1 VEVSVLTLNV
11 QNAAADRNRSAAI
24 AEVISS
30 VKPDLVSLQEVANT
44 SGGHRPLDDLLVG
57 TSLTGT
63 HQSDVMAYTPPFAD
77 RYGGT
82 ALASRWPHEVVE
94 VMDLRL
100 LDAPDVPWCT
110 LAAIVE
116 LPVGTLLFIATTTS
130 WRLDAEASRE
140 RQALAIAD
148 LDARHR
154 TALPTM
160 IAGDL
165 NAAPD
170 ASSVRFLTGKQSLA
184 GRSVLYHDAWDIAG
198 DGPGYTWDAAN
209 PFAAAEIDQIVRQPG
224 HRRRIDYILLGSWH
238 AHPDASAR
246 VRAAEMV
253 FDESPVSDH
262 FGVYAV
268 IDIDT

>member
-1 VEVSVLTLNV
+1 VSVLTLNV

-209 PFAAAEIDQIVRQPG
+209 PVAAAEIDQIVRQPG